1 MRLKILL
8 CATLVL
14 ILVTGYS
21 DAKIDPDR
29 IVGIWLLDEGNG
41 DVAEDVSGNEREGQ
55 SRKVTGRMASSMVPL
70 KSKKAELSLFRL
82 VQGLLRIR

>member
-1 MRLKILL
+1 MLTELLAGNRINLHQKEYKLMRLKILL

-41 DVAEDVSGNEREGQ
+41 DVAEDVSGNEREG
-55 SRKVTGRMASSMVPL
+55 T
-70 KSKKAELSLFRL
+70 
-82 VQGLLRIR
+82 IT